1 MGSAAL
7 ACKIGGVVDPSK
19 RRGEQQALP
28 VRPVAMPIR
37 GRRDDNDSPPRLR
50 QEHLCVVS
58 DNAREEPAELAA
70 GCWGEMVVDQ
80 RLWLEPHQL

>member
-7 ACKIGGVVDPSK
+7 ACKTGGVVDPPK

-28 VRPVAMPIR
+28 VPTVAMPIR
-37 GRRDDNDSPPRLR
+37 GRRDDNDSPPRLG

-58 DNAREEPAELAA
+58 DNGREEPAELAA
-70 GCWGEMVVDQ
+70 VRWGGDS
-80 RLWLEPHQL
+80 RGSTALACG